1 MESLMKVEGKNILII
16 CEGSDEEALFKC
28 ILGLYSVNIVYAL
41 YQYKTN
47 LHLFGKFLFEEY
59 IDKGS
64 DFEDLD
70 IIQVLKDYRFDEVLE
85 NKYTDI
91 LLVFDFDPQ
100 DPRYS
105 SDRLKQLQHFFSEST
120 NQGQLYINYP
130 MVEAALDFD
139 ILPDPVYIN
148 KTIDFNLLKRN
159 GYKNKVKQSS
169 AISGYSGLDSTNLP
183 IILRQ
188 TADKFT
194 RIAEGSCGSKYEY
207 LLDYQIQL
215 LRQKNCISIIN
226 TSLLFLKDYNS
237 IFFFSFIR

>member
-1 MESLMKVEGKNILII
+1 MKVEGKNILII
-16 CEGSDEEALFKC
+16 CEGRDEETLFNR
-28 ILGLYSVNIVYAL
+28 LFDLYSITLNYAL

-70 IIQVLKDYRFDEVLE
+70 IIQVLKDFRFDEVLE
-85 NKYTDI
+85 KKYTDI

-100 DPRYS
+100 DPRYK

-130 MVEAALDFD
+130 MVEAALDFNL
-139 ILPDPVYIN
+139 IPDPDYIN
-148 KTIDFNLLKRN
+148 KIIDFELLKRN
-159 GYKNKVKQSS
+159 VYKNKVKKSS
-169 AISGYSGLDSTNLP
+169 AIGGYSELDSTNLP

-188 TADKFT
+188 TADKFSK
-194 RIAEGSCGSKYEY
+194 IAEGSYGSKYEQ

-215 LRQKNCISIIN
+215 LQQKNCISIIN

-237 IFFFSFIR
+237 ISFLLFTR